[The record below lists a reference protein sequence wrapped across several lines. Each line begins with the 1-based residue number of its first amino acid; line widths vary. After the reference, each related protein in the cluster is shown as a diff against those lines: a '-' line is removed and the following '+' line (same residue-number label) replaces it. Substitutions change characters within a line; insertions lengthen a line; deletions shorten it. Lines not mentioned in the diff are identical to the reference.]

1 MGTERGAHQTSNN
14 SGTEP
19 PPPSFSLTTPEES
32 EKTANQ
38 GFHGDRSDRQRD
50 DEERGPLSL
59 DLMDDRKDGLAD
71 EKQAN
76 KTLQVWSLQTH
87 PHTHKDVSANTH
99 F

>member
-1 MGTERGAHQTSNN
+1 M
-14 SGTEP
+14 P

-32 EKTANQ
+32 EKMTNQ

-50 DEERGPLSL
+50 DEERGPLNF
-59 DLMDDRKDGLAD
+59 DLMDDKKDGLAD

-76 KTLQVWSLQTH
+76 KTLQVWSLQTY
-87 PHTHKDVSANTH
+87 PHTHKHDSPHTHKCANTH